1 MTWFRYKKIPHPDS
15 ELRQDYF
22 KRCGITHEN
31 DMTAEEA
38 EEFNTPPTQDRTAV
52 GTFEIE
58 FAE

>member
-38 EEFNTPPTQDRTAV
+38 KEFNTPAPMTEHLSALLK
-52 GTFEIE
+52 
-58 FAE
+58 